1 MDDLRIVR
9 QFGEEPE
16 EPDAAAR
23 HRAARRLERAIDG
36 EIERR
41 NRRAPGRTR
50 VWGFSAVGGA
60 AVLAAVIL
68 AVMLLSGGSGALSP
82 DPALAAE
89 AVKKAVIDTASAAD
103 SGVIRSVVTEN
114 GVTIQDK
121 TFSWNGDDFAI
132 EDSRHESPN
141 PNTDKGNGN
150 EESYAELR
158 YVADKFYEMDWYITR
173 IEARDGK
180 WYHCTLWDDGGAVD
194 GFNPSEWLTEARS
207 DLLGEGLVELVTS
220 ASGFSQ
226 TLDDAGDRVYSG
238 SLTLAQLAEY
248 DLDLSGAPF
257 AGSLM
262 RALLTIT
269 ADPSAGDKLRNAI
282 ADRPVKI
289 EVTVGAKG
297 LLQDA
302 SFAYSVG
309 GEKRDMF
316 PEGSDKPIPFL
327 TYKSDYVY
335 TITYSQLG
343 SAPAIEAPDPAHTIT
358 TDKPEG
364 YRMK

>member
-1 MDDLRIVR
+1 
-9 QFGEEPE
+9 
-16 EPDAAAR
+16 
-23 HRAARRLERAIDG
+23 
-36 EIERR
+36 
-41 NRRAPGRTR
+41 
-50 VWGFSAVGGA
+50 
-60 AVLAAVIL
+60 
-68 AVMLLSGGSGALSP
+68 MLWRGNGALSP

-89 AVKKAVIDTASAAD
+89 AVKKAVTDTAAAAD
-103 SGVIRSVVTEN
+103 SGVIRSVVSEN
-114 GVTIQDK
+114 GVTVQDK

-132 EDSRHESPN
+132 QDARHESPN
-141 PNTDKGNGN
+141 LNTDKGNGN

-180 WYHCTLWDDGGAVD
+180 WYHCTLWDNGGAVD

-207 DLLGEGLVELVTS
+207 DLLGQGLVDLVTS
-220 ASGFSQ
+220 ASGFTQ
-226 TLDDAGDRVYSG
+226 TLGDEEDRVYSG
-238 SLTLAQLAEY
+238 TLTLAQLAEH
-248 DLDLSGAPF
+248 DVDLSGAPF

-262 RALLTIT
+262 RALLTI
-269 ADPSAGDKLRNAI
+269 AAPDAQAGDKFRDAI

-289 EVTVGAKG
+289 EVTVDANG
-297 LLQDA
+297 LIKEA
-302 SFAYSVG
+302 SLAYSVG

-327 TYKSDYVY
+327 TYRSDYVY

-343 SAPAIEAPDPAHTIT
+343 SAPAIAAPDAANTVT